1 MNQKTI
7 FIAFVISL
15 GGFLFG
21 FDAGI
26 ISGVVSYAV
35 PEYNLND
42 VQTGWLVSS
51 PSFTAMI
58 AMLISGRL
66 SDRLGRK
73 RILIGVAF
81 LYALSAILSALAIS
95 YTMLYVARMIGGVA
109 FGAALILAP
118 MYIAEISTAEHRGK
132 LVSIQQL
139 NIVLGFFAAFLS
151 NYLFNSYNQSGA
163 TFLTDENTWR
173 WMLGVEFFPAIVYFL
188 LLFFVPNSP
197 RWLYL
202 NNFKEKSKKVC

>member
-1 MNQKTI
+1 MLDYLNTLLFDIELNKYNESKTI

-66 SDRLGRK
+66 SDRLEEEDTNRCCLSLC
-73 RILIGVAF
+73 LIGYFISLGYF
-81 LYALSAILSALAIS
+81 LYYALCSSNDWWCRLC
-95 YTMLYVARMIGGVA
+95 T
-109 FGAALILAP
+109 ALILAQCIYVRNLYSRTP
-118 MYIAEISTAEHRGK
+118 RKAGFHSTAQYR
-132 LVSIQQL
+132 
-139 NIVLGFFAAFLS
+139 LGFC
-151 NYLFNSYNQSGA
+151 
-163 TFLTDENTWR
+163 R
-173 WMLGVEFFPAIVYFL
+173 FF
-188 LLFFVPNSP
+188 
-197 RWLYL
+197 
-202 NNFKEKSKKVC
+202 E